1 MSPLPEFCFGKLQH
15 EVRVKTL
22 IDWSA
27 ANLRQYDL
35 GQNWDLWC
43 HIFMEKIC
51 YLGEIFLFAFA
62 YLTTLRKKLGQL
74 KKKKNRKRSI
84 DILQSAKGKSRDILA
99 HSFTLKTVYL

>member
-43 HIFMEKIC
+43 HIFMEKIP
-51 YLGEIFLFAFA
+51 YPWEIFLFAFA
-62 YLTTLRKKLGQL
+62 YQATLRKKLGQL
-74 KKKKNRKRSI
+74 KKKK
-84 DILQSAKGKSRDILA
+84 
-99 HSFTLKTVYL
+99 KTGREV